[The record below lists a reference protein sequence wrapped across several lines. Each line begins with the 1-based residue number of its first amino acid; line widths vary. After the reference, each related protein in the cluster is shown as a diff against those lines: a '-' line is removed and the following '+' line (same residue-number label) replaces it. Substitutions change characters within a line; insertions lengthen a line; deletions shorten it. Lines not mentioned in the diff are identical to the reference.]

1 MTEPAVALAASAER
15 VGRAHRT
22 AGSSAGR
29 ALILGQHGLFVALMV
44 VATARALL
52 GAAPSAAVA
61 PLAGATAAWYA
72 AGIPLGRRAAAGA
85 APAWTGYA
93 WFAGLVALWV
103 GLVVASAEYSWVAFP
118 LYLLALH
125 LLPRPW
131 GWAAVA
137 ALAVVVIAV
146 QLTSGTAPGG
156 PGQVLG
162 PVIGAL
168 VAVGAVVTYER
179 VVAEADERARLL
191 AELVAA
197 QRDLLAANEDLAAAQ
212 RQAGA
217 LAERARLAHDI
228 HDTLAQ
234 GFSSIVLL
242 SRAGQGRD
250 GTSGAG
256 ATPDVL
262 AQIEATAVE
271 NLAEAR
277 RVVAAL
283 APADL
288 DQAPLAAALARLLD
302 RFGAQTGVRT
312 SLSVD
317 GSPLDVPTGH
327 DVVLLRIAQ
336 GALANV
342 RQHAGA
348 QRVGIS
354 LSYAPDATT
363 LDVVDDGR
371 GFDPDATLRDAVGRP
386 RGPARL
392 RADGSGFGLAAM
404 RARLADVR
412 GELVIESEPGDGTA
426 VSATI
431 PLPAPAR
438 AIAQAT
444 AAMARAPVP
453 SPEADGKADA

>member
-1 MTEPAVALAASAER
+1 MTEPPGAASGAE
-15 VGRAHRT
+15 RAHRGGNDPGRSG
-22 AGSSAGR
+22 AAR
-29 ALILGQHGLFVALMV
+29 ALVLGQHALFVTLMV

-52 GAAPSAAVA
+52 TPGTPGVASTAAVA
-61 PLAGATAAWYA
+61 PLAVPALAAATAAWYA

-85 APAWTGYA
+85 APAWAGYA

-103 GLVVASAEYSWVAFP
+103 GLVLATTEYSWVAFP
-118 LYLLALH
+118 LYLLAMH

-131 GWAAVA
+131 GWGAVA
-137 ALAVVVIAV
+137 GLALVVIAA
-146 QLTSGTAPGG
+146 QLGSGSSAGG

-179 VVAEADERARLL
+179 VVAEAEERHRLL

-197 QRDLLAANEDLAAAQ
+197 QRDLLSANEDLAAAQ
-212 RQAGA
+212 REAGA
-217 LAERARLAHDI
+217 LAERARLARDI

-242 SRAGQGRD
+242 SRAGMGQD
-250 GTSGAG
+250 GTSPGGAR
-256 ATPDVL
+256 ADVL

-271 NLAEAR
+271 NLTEAR

-288 DQAPLAAALARLLD
+288 ERAPLAAALGRQLD
-302 RFGAQTGVRT
+302 RLGSHTGLRT
-312 SLSVD
+312 SLDVD
-317 GSPLDVPTGH
+317 GTPDGVPTSH
-327 DVVLLRIAQ
+327 DVVFLRIAQ

-342 RQHAGA
+342 RLHAGA
-348 QRVGIS
+348 SRVGIS
-354 LSYAPDATT
+354 LAYGPDATT

-371 GFDPDATLRDAVGRP
+371 GFEPAATQAATCRAGD
-386 RGPARL
+386 RGVRL
-392 RADGSGFGLAAM
+392 RADGTGFGLATM
-404 RARLADVR
+404 RARLADV
-412 GELVIESEPGDGTA
+412 GGTLVVESEPGEGTA

-431 PLPAPAR
+431 PLPTGPADTVPSHP
-438 AIAQAT
+438 AT
-444 AAMARAPVP
+444 GRAP
-453 SPEADGKADA
+453 